1 MGADTKAN
9 ALGAARGTL
18 ELLEHAVLL
27 DAACNDDGG
36 RDPEVPVGEVDLFGQ
51 LCAPEFVNLKS
62 VTIDTANGEVC
73 RVSTGADK
81 KANARESE
89 EHRVGA
95 ERSHWGANTLRG
107 RAAAHSSDSSTG
119 LR

>member
-1 MGADTKAN
+1 MSAGADTKAN

-51 LCAPEFVNLKS
+51 LCAPELVNLKS
-62 VTIDTANGEVC
+62 VTIDTAKGEVC
-73 RVSTGADK
+73 RVSTGADRK
-81 KANARESE
+81 
-89 EHRVGA
+89 
-95 ERSHWGANTLRG
+95 ANTLGWR
-107 RAAAHSSDSSTG
+107 RTSD
-119 LR
+119 R